1 MTFGIPF
8 QRVHQFLDVLFG
20 IEAGNRWLVDHL
32 AHPAPRLQGPTCL
45 LRRQHLGLQSGVR
58 QTVTLR
64 KASNGPLSHSHHGR

>member
-32 AHPAPRLQGPTCL
+32 A
-45 LRRQHLGLQSGVR
+45 RQHPVFKVQRAS
-58 QTVTLR
+58 LR
-64 KASNGPLSHSHHGR
+64 HQHLCLRNPDVVEFGKP